1 MYNDGFNFIIKL
13 PFSNSI
19 ENLSL
24 YLSNK
29 IKYEDIPKISHK
41 LESNLRNLKNLTYIR
56 EDFEKLK
63 LKFLLIGETFS
74 NKEVYFSI
82 DNSRRYDNHLTTIG
96 IDFISKIVLSELK
109 IKVKVCFWV
118 GTGYERFRAMNKTF
132 FKGAHGCILNFYMGD
147 KSSFEVIKYNIK
159 TIFEYNIP
167 FVLLAKKDGQEIDDA
182 TIQSFIKKYGE
193 KVFYYDENNKKGI
206 DEAIGY
212 LAEKNIKQLFK
223 NI

>member
-1 MYNDGFNFIIKL
+1 
-13 PFSNSI
+13 
-19 ENLSL
+19 
-24 YLSNK
+24 
-29 IKYEDIPKISHK
+29 
-41 LESNLRNLKNLTYIR
+41 
-56 EDFEKLK
+56 
-63 LKFLLIGETFS
+63 
-74 NKEVYFSI
+74 
-82 DNSRRYDNHLTTIG
+82 
-96 IDFISKIVLSELK
+96 
-109 IKVKVCFWV
+109 
-118 GTGYERFRAMNKTF
+118 MNKTF